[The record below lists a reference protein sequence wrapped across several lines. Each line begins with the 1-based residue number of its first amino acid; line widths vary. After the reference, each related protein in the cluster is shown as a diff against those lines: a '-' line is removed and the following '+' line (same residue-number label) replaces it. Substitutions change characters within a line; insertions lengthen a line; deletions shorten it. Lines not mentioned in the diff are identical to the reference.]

1 MGGQNYLIP
10 ANSKKS
16 MLILG
21 FFNPTD
27 LIIFL
32 TGIVITFIL
41 LLSIKSN
48 SLKEAFFIISPALF
62 TSFLVIPI
70 PNHHN
75 LRTFVY
81 NVYTYFTSRRS
92 YFWRGWCINHGEK

>member
-1 MGGQNYLIP
+1 MDNNGYLIP

-27 LIIFL
+27 LIIFG
-32 TGIVITFIL
+32 TGCIITFIFL
-41 LLSIKSN
+41 MTIKTN
-48 SLKEAFFIISPALF
+48 SLKEALFIITPGIIS
-62 TSFLVIPI
+62 SFLVLPV

-75 LRTFVY
+75 LRTFIG
-81 NVYTYFTSRRS
+81 NVYHYFTSRRT
-92 YFWRGWCINHGEK
+92 YYWRGWCMKSGEK